1 MKIVILGGHGFVGKA
16 LRVKHQAADHEIIR
30 LSRRDGLDLTDFDA
44 TVAAFVRENPDVIYN
59 CAAHVGSLHHVTE
72 FAASVVHDNMQMALN
87 IYRAAIEA
95 CPKTRIVNP
104 LSNCSYPGDADVH
117 YEPDWWKGEVHHSV
131 YSYGNP
137 KRFIYVLAKCYNQQH
152 GLRSTNLLVPN
163 TFGPGDSTDPNKT
176 HALNG
181 MIIRMIQAQREGKKQ
196 FEIWGTGKPVRE
208 WGYIEDVVEIM
219 KQVLDR
225 EDLLYPMNIA
235 QNRGFSIK
243 ESAEAIGE
251 ALNFEG
257 ELIFNTKYQDGAA
270 RKILDDR
277 KFREIFPE
285 YKFADHSA
293 AIRDTVE
300 YYKQVL

>member
-1 MKIVILGGHGFVGKA
+1 
-16 LRVKHQAADHEIIR
+16 
-30 LSRRDGLDLTDFDA
+30 
-44 TVAAFVRENPDVIYN
+44 
-59 CAAHVGSLHHVTE
+59 
-72 FAASVVHDNMQMALN
+72 
-87 IYRAAIEA
+87 
-95 CPKTRIVNP
+95 
-104 LSNCSYPGDADVH
+104 
-117 YEPDWWKGEVHHSV
+117 
-131 YSYGNP
+131 
-137 KRFIYVLAKCYNQQH
+137 
-152 GLRSTNLLVPN
+152 
-163 TFGPGDSTDPNKT
+163 
-176 HALNG
+176 
-181 MIIRMIQAQREGKKQ
+181 
-196 FEIWGTGKPVRE
+196 
-208 WGYIEDVVEIM
+208 
-219 KQVLDR
+219 
-225 EDLLYPMNIA
+225 MNIA